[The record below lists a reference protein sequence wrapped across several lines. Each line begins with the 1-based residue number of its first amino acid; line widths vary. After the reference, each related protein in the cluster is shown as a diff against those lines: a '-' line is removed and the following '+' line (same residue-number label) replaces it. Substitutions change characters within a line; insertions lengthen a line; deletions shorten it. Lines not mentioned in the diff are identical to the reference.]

1 MFMSMTGF
9 NRAQAQTRLGTLTLE
24 ISSINHRYQEI
35 SVRLPREFSSWEP
48 WFHQK
53 LRKYFRRGKIQV
65 RMEALLAPS
74 LKTGRINRDI
84 LDSYCA
90 ELLQIQSGLGQEGKF
105 SLEHMLN
112 LPGVLEQPKFE
123 EEEEPEKLEVF
134 FEKLIDDA
142 AQGWLAMR
150 ALEGEHLR
158 DEILV
163 HLGELERLAGEIE
176 EKWLAAKDVAFST
189 MKARVAE
196 MLCSLGEKLDE
207 GRYLQEIVI
216 LSDKWDVSEELARL
230 KSHIAKFRQ
239 TGAEGEPSGRK
250 LDFIIQE
257 MNREVNTLDSKIAD
271 ADVRWLAVN
280 AKAAIERMRE
290 QIQNLE

>member
-9 NRAQAQTRLGTLTLE
+9 NRAQAQARFGTLTLE

-35 SVRLPREFSSWEP
+35 SVRLPREFASWEP

-74 LKTGRINRDI
+74 LKTGRINREI
-84 LDSYCA
+84 LDSYCS
-90 ELLQIQSGLGQEGKF
+90 ELLQIRNGLGQEGAF
-105 SLEHMLN
+105 SLEHMLS

-123 EEEEPEKLEVF
+123 EEDEPEKLEFF
-134 FEKLIDDA
+134 FEKLIDA
-142 AQGWLAMR
+142 AAKGWLEMR

-158 DEILV
+158 DEILG
-163 HLGELERLAGEIE
+163 HLTELERLACEIE
-176 EKWLAAKDVAFST
+176 EKWLTAKEAAFSS

-196 MLCSLGEKLDE
+196 MLGSLGEKLDE

-230 KSHIAKFRQ
+230 KSHVAKFRQ
-239 TGAEGEPSGRK
+239 TGEESEPSGRK